1 MMRLWAAWAMA
12 CVVLECSRRVRK
24 NGGFYNPSRAPNALA
39 NASRPFCCCHRVS
52 SGSRRKRIY
61 AAEQHRRPRHTCY
74 ATDTAC
80 AARNR
85 PNKTARVA

>member
-39 NASRPFCCCHRVS
+39 NASRGPPLLLS
-52 SGSRRKRIY
+52 SGLEWQPSQ
-61 AAEQHRRPRHTCY
+61 ENLCS
-74 ATDTAC
+74 
-80 AARNR
+80 
-85 PNKTARVA
+85 